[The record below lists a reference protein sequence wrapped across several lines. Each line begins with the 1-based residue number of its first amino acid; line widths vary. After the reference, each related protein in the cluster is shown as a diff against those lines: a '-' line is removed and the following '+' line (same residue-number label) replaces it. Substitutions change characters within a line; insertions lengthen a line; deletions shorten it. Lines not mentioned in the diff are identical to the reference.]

1 MIANIS
7 PNISSFGETQNTLH
21 WADRAKE
28 IRIKAPDANEDPL
41 PVPKTEKDQAKLILG
56 LQNENHQLRVQ
67 LARQTDAFETQSTIL
82 GCRFFPNLTNN
93 RISSSDPQSLSCN
106 NMPVNGLL
114 ALSKSM
120 KIRPISR
127 IPEYPLSTK
136 LPSFQK

>member
-7 PNISSFGETQNTLH
+7 PSILSFGETQNTLH

-28 IRIKAPDANEDPL
+28 IRTKAPDVNEDLL

-56 LQNENHQLRVQ
+56 LQNENRRLRVQ

-82 GCRFFPNLTNN
+82 GCRFFPNITNN

-106 NMPVNGLL
+106 NMP
-114 ALSKSM
+114 
-120 KIRPISR
+120 
-127 IPEYPLSTK
+127 
-136 LPSFQK
+136 